1 MASAFGSCPMC
12 IEDYDLA
19 VRVPK
24 SLECRHVLCRICLEK
39 VVNTLNACPMCREPV
54 RDHENLPNDFTMM
67 DYLQRNQ
74 SDADVKEQA
83 ILRTTLQELSDNAKK
98 ELEETESILQQVN
111 ETDQSF
117 EF

>member
-1 MASAFGSCPMC
+1 M
-12 IEDYDLA
+12 
-19 VRVPK
+19 
-24 SLECRHVLCRICLEK
+24 
-39 VVNTLNACPMCREPV
+39 NTLNACPMCREPV
-54 RDHENLPNDFTMM
+54 GDHHNLPNDFTMM

-83 ILRTTLQELSDNAKK
+83 IQRTTLQELNDNAKK